1 MKRSIMKKQNWIL
14 LGISILLM
22 YLGFILMRGITR
34 NYDGILAFVTIV
46 MAIAGIVGTI
56 VALSLD
62 FTGQKGQDSD

>member
-1 MKRSIMKKQNWIL
+1 MKKQNWIL